1 MNLNNEHNKY
11 TIADVI
17 NMYENDLE
25 DYSMFKKLQQ
35 RAGSACYNSPADGGR
50 SFFFLLFFLKQRP
63 AAVWFSG
70 LSSRWAQHAAKKEQ
84 RCIGKTACVMMVAV
98 IYILNWHKQ

>member
-50 SFFFLLFFLKQRP
+50 SFFFFFFFFKTKTCSCLVQ
-63 AAVWFSG
+63 WFEQS
-70 LSSRWAQHAAKKEQ
+70 LSSTCSQERAEMYRQDGLCYDGGSNLYTELA
-84 RCIGKTACVMMVAV
+84 
-98 IYILNWHKQ
+98 